1 MRRDA
6 LRRSQTETDL
16 VSASHPQHPPSPFP
30 SLSQPSFLRILFL
43 HSFSPSTRNDFYSGP
58 SSSSSSLLPSL
69 LPALACFPFPRAQCF
84 ALFPSPC
91 LRLSPFHPP
100 RLKPPRSSRVL
111 ARVPNG
117 SPRGSFVSHRQLR
130 DAQIVRSAV
139 KDPLPLPASSAL
151 LGIERINGDD
161 EVLSDWLVAGNATSV
176 KASDRDP
183 RGVDVKGR
191 RDTFTGKGW
200 NGIRRCI
207 AIGCLEFHVRITFVR
222 NVCVYVYVCVSCVCV
237 RERKREY

>member
-1 MRRDA
+1 M
-6 LRRSQTETDL
+6 
-16 VSASHPQHPPSPFP
+16 
-30 SLSQPSFLRILFL
+30 
-43 HSFSPSTRNDFYSGP
+43 
-58 SSSSSSLLPSL
+58 
-69 LPALACFPFPRAQCF
+69 
-84 ALFPSPC
+84 
-91 LRLSPFHPP
+91 
-100 RLKPPRSSRVL
+100 L

-151 LGIERINGDD
+151 LGIERIDGDD